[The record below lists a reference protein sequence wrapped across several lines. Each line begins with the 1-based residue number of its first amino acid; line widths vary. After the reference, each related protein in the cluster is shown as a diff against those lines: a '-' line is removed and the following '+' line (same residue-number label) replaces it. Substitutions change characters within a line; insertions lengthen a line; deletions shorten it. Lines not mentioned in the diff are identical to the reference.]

1 MEFDEREQHIA
12 NLISGIV
19 CCNLGGK
26 VYVIHEAPP
35 LDKIVA
41 NQIHKDRMMEAELR
55 GVLSNDELVNQLMS
69 LGLWTIN
76 DQTELDTMPK
86 RIENMKVQ
94 LYNAYFNYKDRDA
107 LHKNLNRLK
116 KKHIKLVTKRDRLKR
131 ESAEG
136 IATTS
141 KNKYLISSNITD
153 INNNKLWNSEDYW
166 KQDSKLIDALVREYM
181 NAMIDEDDMR
191 ELSRTEPWRT
201 LWGVSKTEKSL
212 FGLPAIMLTSEQ
224 KSLVMWSRIY
234 DSVYESMECPPEE
247 VVTDNDMLDGWL
259 ILQSRKRDDERKK
272 KHGFGNDKDVK
283 GQEVFLFSDTA
294 EGAQRITEKNDAAG
308 RAMFNQRMSALKKS
322 GGKIDVTQLP
332 DSKLSIRQQAMGQA
346 KTGN

>member
-1 MEFDEREQHIA
+1 
-12 NLISGIV
+12 
-19 CCNLGGK
+19 
-26 VYVIHEAPP
+26 
-35 LDKIVA
+35 
-41 NQIHKDRMMEAELR
+41 
-55 GVLSNDELVNQLMS
+55 
-69 LGLWTIN
+69 
-76 DQTELDTMPK
+76 
-86 RIENMKVQ
+86 
-94 LYNAYFNYKDRDA
+94 
-107 LHKNLNRLK
+107 LNRLK